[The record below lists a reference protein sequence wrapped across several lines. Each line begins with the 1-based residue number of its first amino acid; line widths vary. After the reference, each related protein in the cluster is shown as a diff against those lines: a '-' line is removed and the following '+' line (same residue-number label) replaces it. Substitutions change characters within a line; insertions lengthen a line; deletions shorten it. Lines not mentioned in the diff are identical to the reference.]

1 MSSFEQAFADTERAA
16 AAAVKAASNLLSV
29 AKQMQKAAQ
38 AGNISGLTGLRR
50 TAERL
55 ENASA
60 ITRQEISNV
69 TSAWPFSQ
77 EAEEEYLK
85 QSFQDELLAVAEE
98 EQLKMTRRDDRL
110 ICFPSI
116 IRVLPSERAVR
127 IDRKKVSNIRPTK
140 LVSVLKDN
148 QQRPNKFRSEA
159 FLEALYRVY
168 QTLVDTNQQG
178 MFAVDNHVGSV
189 VPLAR
194 VYALFTS
201 LPGSNREY
209 DQTDFARDLYFLDS
223 SGVKRVRSSATV
235 SFPASTGTRSARGT
249 FSFVSPE
256 GELVTYYGI
265 QFTGGSS

>member
-16 AAAVKAASNLLSV
+16 AAAVRAASNLLSV

-38 AGNISGLTGLRR
+38 AGNISGLRR

-55 ENASA
+55 ENVSTIA
-60 ITRQEISNV
+60 RQEISNAA
-69 TSAWPFSQ
+69 SAWPFSQ

-85 QSFQDELLAVAEE
+85 QSYETELLSVAVE
-98 EQLKMTRRDDRL
+98 EQLKMSRRDDHL

-127 IDRKKVSNIRPTK
+127 IDRKKVSNIRPTR

-148 QQRPNKFRSEA
+148 QQRPNKFRSEV

-168 QTLVDTNQQG
+168 QTLADTNQQG
-178 MFAVDNHVGSV
+178 MFTADNRVGPV

-201 LPGSNREY
+201 LPGSSREY
-209 DQTDFARDLYFLDS
+209 DQSDFARDMYFLDS
-223 SGVKRVRSSATV
+223 SGVKRVRSGAIV
-235 SFPASTGTRSARGT
+235 SFPASTGTRSRRGT
-249 FSFVSPE
+249 FSFVSLD
-256 GELVTYYGI
+256 GEVVTYYGI
-265 QFTGGSS
+265 QFTGGNG